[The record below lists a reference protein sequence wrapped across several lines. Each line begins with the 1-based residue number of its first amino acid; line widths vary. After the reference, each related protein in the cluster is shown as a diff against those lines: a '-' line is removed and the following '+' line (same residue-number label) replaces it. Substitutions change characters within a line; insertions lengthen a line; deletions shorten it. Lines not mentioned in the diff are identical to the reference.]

1 MICLNCNNE
10 HNEKFCPNCGEKS
23 EVSKITFSSIFKSA
37 FSTITNM
44 DKGFLFNVKNLFVS
58 PQKIVIGY
66 ISGKR
71 KNVFN
76 PVSFL
81 IVAVTI
87 YLIAESLID
96 TSSEV
101 SEPETKIQ
109 SFGYKAGKLIRH
121 NFKYF
126 WILSVIWLSSSTKL
140 IFGKYNY
147 AEHLAIN
154 SFVIGQTTLVALI
167 MFVITK
173 FSLLFNPLIYV
184 FIFWMTYEIYKP
196 KSKDFDTFFS
206 SLGSTFLFF
215 VQLILIIVVIGV
227 VGTSL

>member
-1 MICLNCNNE
+1 
-10 HNEKFCPNCGEKS
+10 
-23 EVSKITFSSIFKSA
+23 
-37 FSTITNM
+37 M
-44 DKGFLFNVKNLFVS
+44 DKGFLFNVKSLFVR
-58 PQKIVIGY
+58 PQKIVIDY

-81 IVAVTI
+81 IVAVTT

-96 TSSEV
+96 TSIEGP
-101 SEPETKIQ
+101 ELETKAY
-109 SFGYKAGKLIRH
+109 SFGDKAGKFIRY

-126 WILSVIWLSSSTKL
+126 WILSVIWLSLSTKL

-154 SFVIGQTTLVALI
+154 SFVIGQTTLVGLI
-167 MFVITK
+167 ILVITK
-173 FSLLFNPLIYV
+173 FPLLFNPIVYV

-196 KSKDFDTFFS
+196 KNKDFDTFFA

-215 VQLILIIVVIGV
+215 IQLILVIVLIGV
-227 VGTSL
+227 AVNS